1 MKVEVKSIAAVIADD
16 ERFMREASRDQLMTL
31 WPELKIVAES
41 VDGPQ
46 ALRDITEL
54 KPDIAFLDIR
64 MPGLTGLQVASLVP
78 ESTKIVF
85 VTAYD
90 SHALQAFEANAVDYV
105 LKPIDPVRMAKVITK
120 LRIASTHS
128 GNAAQLA
135 AMEQLN
141 SRVQKPA
148 PLQWLHVSVGTKVVM
163 VHIDDVLFFESDTK
177 YTRVVSKDCDGLIR
191 TSIKELKAQ
200 LPESFVQIH
209 RSAVVNRHFV
219 KAVHRIDDN
228 VELEIKDYPAHL
240 KVSEANRHL
249 FKAM

>member
-16 ERFMREASRDQLMTL
+16 ERFMREALRDQLMTL

-46 ALRDITEL
+46 ALRDITEH

-64 MPGLTGLQVASLVP
+64 MPGLTGLQVAQLVP
-78 ESTKIVF
+78 SATKIVF

-90 SHALQAFEANAVDYV
+90 SHALEAFEANAVDYV
-105 LKPIDPVRMAKVITK
+105 LKPIDPVRLAKVVTK
-120 LRIASTHS
+120 LRSASVNTS
-128 GNAAQLA
+128 NASQLSA
-135 AMEQLN
+135 IEQLN
-141 SRVQKPA
+141 ASKPKQT
-148 PLQWLHVSVGTKVVM
+148 PIHWLHVSVGTRVVM
-163 VHIDDVLFFESDTK
+163 AHIDDVFFFESDTK
-177 YTRVVSKDCDGLIR
+177 YTRVVGKECDGLIR
-191 TSIKELKAQ
+191 TSIKELKPQ

-228 VELEIKDYPAHL
+228 FELEIRGYPAQL